1 MHSARFQDAVAFAG
15 QLHQHQCRKGT
26 QIPYV
31 SHLFAVASLVMEHGG
46 GEDEAIAALLH
57 DAIEDQGDHHPG
69 GRSGLRMEIEARYGS
84 LVLAIVNGCT
94 DDDGYVKSDGP
105 ESWRRRKQQYLDHLD
120 EASDAVRLV
129 SCADKLH
136 NARSIL
142 VDYRRHGDRIW
153 QRFRSANA
161 EDHFWVLTE
170 LAQRFA
176 GNPRELAD
184 ELAWT
189 VEQLMAL
196 HYRRKEGASGGGA
209 TPGC

>member
-1 MHSARFQDAVAFAG
+1 MHSARFEDAVAFAAR
-15 QLHQHQCRKGT
+15 LHCNQFRKGT
-26 QIPYV
+26 RIPYL

-57 DAIEDQGDHHPG
+57 DAIEDQGDPYPG
-69 GRSGLRMEIEARYGS
+69 GRPALRAEIEVRFGRH
-84 LVLAIVNGCT
+84 VLQIVNGCT
-94 DDDGYVKSDGP
+94 DDDGFVKTEGSAG
-105 ESWRRRKQQYLDHLD
+105 WRERKQQYLHHLD

-142 VDYRRHGDRIW
+142 SDYRRNGNAIW
-153 QRFRSANA
+153 QRFRSTNP

-170 LAQRFA
+170 LAKRFE
-176 GNPRELAD
+176 GNPRELAA

-189 VEQLMAL
+189 VEQLIAI
-196 HYRRKEGASGGGA
+196 HRCHGGSSTEESSASEA
-209 TPGC
+209 